1 MVTVWRVT
9 AGGHFQYAKLA
20 DKRTGQKMLKHRRHI
35 IDLAMMAR
43 ETAFVT
49 ATKTT
54 IAPTM
59 SGAMD
64 SNSDDLDHIAT
75 AALKS

>member
-1 MVTVWRVT
+1 VAIFNTRKSQTKELV
-9 AGGHFQYAKLA
+9 K
-20 DKRTGQKMLKHRRHI
+20 KMHKHRRHI

-49 ATKTT
+49 STKTT
-54 IAPTM
+54 IASTM